1 MNQKIFIVMHKD
13 AKVPC
18 TELYTPI
25 IVGKKSFAI
34 QDTYYRDDVKDNIA
48 QKNASYCELTA
59 LYWIWKN
66 IKEYDIIGLCHY
78 RRYFV
83 KEMKKN
89 FEDLLQ
95 EKEIESY
102 LNDCDIILPQKKY
115 FLKETIKHQ
124 YYSANKGLKKDYE
137 VLEEVIRQIEPDY
150 VEAFE
155 KVSKEHST
163 YLYNMFITKKEIL
176 NDYCEWV
183 FKILFEVEKRV
194 DISGYTTQQKR
205 IFGYLSERLMT
216 VYVEKNKL
224 KVKEVKIINMEEDLG
239 KQKYKMLKN
248 HIKKIIL
255 KGNKNKR

>member
-1 MNQKIFIVMHKD
+1 MKQKIFIVMHKE

-18 TELYTPI
+18 TKLYTPI
-25 IVGKKSFAI
+25 IVGQKSFAI
-34 QDTYYRDDVKDNIA
+34 QDTYYRDDVKENIA
-48 QKNASYCELTA
+48 KKNASYCELTA

-66 IKEYDIIGLCHY
+66 IEEYDIIGLCHY
-78 RRYFV
+78 RRYFAN
-83 KEMKKN
+83 EMKQS
-89 FEDLLQ
+89 FDSILQ
-95 EKEIESY
+95 EKEIGNY
-102 LNDCDIILPQKKY
+102 LNNYDIILPHKKY

-150 VEAFE
+150 VETFQ
-155 KVSKEHST
+155 KVSKGHST
-163 YLYNMFITKKEIL
+163 YLYNMFIAKKEIL
-176 NDYCEWV
+176 NDYCEWL
-183 FKILFEVEKRV
+183 FRILSEVEKRV

-224 KVKEVKIINMEEDLG
+224 KVKEVKIINMEEDLR

-248 HIKKIIL
+248 SIKKLIL
-255 KGNKNKR
+255 KGDKNKR